1 MDLGTAFGLFIGM
14 LIIIFTVLTKNGDP
28 IWFMDFG
35 SLLIVIGGTLSATL
49 VNYPLRNV
57 QALLRIVGAAFKR
70 QNIDNLNVIDQ
81 LVEKADISRKKGI
94 LALEPELETIN
105 DKFLKDGLDLAIN
118 ERDSQ
123 RLRTY
128 LELEMSNI
136 ERRHS
141 LGQEIFL
148 YMGAYAPA
156 FGMLGTVL
164 GLIIMMKNFAS
175 SDPSDFGAMEFSVA
189 ERFAELLGGMGL
201 ALITTFYGV
210 LLSNLVF
217 LPLAGKLKRKSEEE
231 LMVKDIMVE
240 GIIGIHSKDHPIIL
254 KEKLLT
260 FVPQSSRKEDN
271 NKNAS

>member
-14 LIIIFTVLTKNGDP
+14 LIVIFTVLSKNGDP

-35 SLLIVIGGTLSATL
+35 SILIVLGGTLSATL

-57 QALLRIVGAAFKR
+57 QALLRILGAAFKR
-70 QNIDNLNVIDQ
+70 QNIAHLSVIDQ

-94 LALEPELETIN
+94 LALEPELENIK

-175 SDPSDFGAMEFSVA
+175 SDPSDLGAMEFSVA

-254 KEKLLT
+254 REKLLT
-260 FVPQSSRKEDN
+260 FVPQSSRKEDK

>member
-1 MDLGTAFGLFIGM
+1 MDLGTAFGLLIGM

-35 SLLIVIGGTLSATL
+35 SVLIVLGGTLSATL

-57 QALLRIVGAAFKR
+57 QALLRILRAAFKR
-70 QNIDNLNVIDQ
+70 QSIEHLNIIEQLID
-81 LVEKADISRKKGI
+81 KADISRKKGI
-94 LALEPELETIN
+94 LALEPELESIN

-164 GLIIMMKNFAS
+164 LSLIHI
-175 SDPSDFGAMEFSVA
+175 
-189 ERFAELLGGMGL
+189 
-201 ALITTFYGV
+201 
-210 LLSNLVF
+210 
-217 LPLAGKLKRKSEEE
+217 
-231 LMVKDIMVE
+231 
-240 GIIGIHSKDHPIIL
+240 
-254 KEKLLT
+254 
-260 FVPQSSRKEDN
+260 
-271 NKNAS
+271 

>member
-14 LIIIFTVLTKNGDP
+14 LIVIFTVLSKNGDP

-35 SLLIVIGGTLSATL
+35 SILIVLGGTLSATL

-57 QALLRIVGAAFKR
+57 QALLRILGAAFKR
-70 QNIDNLNVIDQ
+70 QNIAHLSVIDQ

-94 LALEPELETIN
+94 LALEPELENIK

-175 SDPSDFGAMEFSVA
+175 SDPSDLGAMEFSVA

-254 KEKLLT
+254 REKLLT
-260 FVPQSSRKEDN
+260 FVPQSSRNEDKD
-271 NKNAS
+271 KNAS

>member
-1 MDLGTAFGLFIGM
+1 MDLGTAFGLFLGI
-14 LIIIFTVLTKNGDP
+14 LIISFTVVSKNGDP

-35 SLLIVIGGTLSATL
+35 SILIVLGGTLSATL

-57 QALLRIVGAAFKR
+57 QALIRIVKTAFKK
-70 QNIDNLNVIDQ
+70 QNIEHIKIIEE
-81 LVEKADISRKKGI
+81 LVDKADIARKKGI
-94 LALEPELETIN
+94 LALETELESIN

-128 LELEMSNI
+128 LELELSNV

-148 YMGAYAPA
+148 YMGAYSPA

-175 SDPSDFGAMEFSVA
+175 SDASDLGGLEFSVA
-189 ERFAELLGGMGL
+189 DQFSELLGGMGL

-210 LLSNLVF
+210 LFSNLVF

-240 GIIGIHSKDHPIIL
+240 GIIGIHSKDHPVIL
-254 KEKLLT
+254 REKLMT
-260 FVPQSSRKEDN
+260 FVPQSSRKSE
-271 NKNAS
+271 K

>member
-14 LIIIFTVLTKNGDP
+14 LIVIFTVLSKNGDP

-35 SLLIVIGGTLSATL
+35 SILIVLGGTLSATL

-57 QALLRIVGAAFKR
+57 QALLRILGAAFKR
-70 QNIDNLNVIDQ
+70 QNIAHLSVIDQ

-94 LALEPELETIN
+94 LALEPELENIK

-175 SDPSDFGAMEFSVA
+175 SDPSDLGAMEFSVA

-254 KEKLLT
+254 REKLLT
-260 FVPQSSRKEDN
+260 FVPQSSRKEDKD
-271 NKNAS
+271 KNAS

>member
-35 SLLIVIGGTLSATL
+35 SVLIVLGGTLSATL

-70 QNIDNLNVIDQ
+70 QNIEHLSVIDQ

-128 LELEMSNI
+128 LELEMSII

-254 KEKLLT
+254 REKLLT
-260 FVPQSSRKEDN
+260 FVPQSSRKEDK